1 MMFEIVKAKF
11 YIVIKEHVIKH
22 FPLFL
27 FRGAS
32 KKEYQLKEAFFG
44 SLHSPR
50 AFVVWGTTIGNVVNK
65 KAPINNINLLLLH
78 PIVIGGTMGVIG
90 WNNEANKATY
100 NKEVLVSNPN
110 TNGLTTLRV

>member
-1 MMFEIVKAKF
+1 MLLNIFPFF
-11 YIVIKEHVIKH
+11 YLGVLQKM
-22 FPLFL
+22 
-27 FRGAS
+27 
-32 KKEYQLKEAFFG
+32 EYQLKEAFFG

-65 KAPINNINLLLLH
+65 QAPISNINILLLH

>member
-1 MMFEIVKAKF
+1 MLLNIFPFF
-11 YIVIKEHVIKH
+11 YLGVLQKMEC
-22 FPLFL
+22 
-27 FRGAS
+27 
-32 KKEYQLKEAFFG
+32 QLKEAFFG

-50 AFVVWGTTIGNVVNK
+50 AFVMWGTTIGNVVNK

-110 TNGLTTLRV
+110 TNGLTTLHV